1 MLRHRLKPAVPRHWL
16 LVLAGLVWTMVG
28 LGLGRLAL
36 GWLADMQLPW
46 SVVLGLAGLLLGL
59 LIHRFN
65 FSRVARKNI
74 ERICRSSERP
84 CLFSFQAWHSWL
96 LVALMIAMGL
106 ALRHSPLPRPVLAV
120 LYAAIGTALFAGSLQ
135 YYHRLCHFWGSG
147 PEK

>member
-1 MLRHRLKPAVPRHWL
+1 MLRHRLKPAVPRRWL
-16 LVLAGLVWTMVG
+16 LALAGLVWTAVG

-36 GWLADMQLPW
+36 GWLADVQWPW
-46 SVVLGLAGLLLGL
+46 SVLLVLSGLFLGL

-74 ERICRSSERP
+74 ERICRSNERP

-96 LVALMIAMGL
+96 LVALMIALGVI
-106 ALRHSPLPRPVLAV
+106 LRHSPLPRPVLAV

-135 YYHRLCHFWGSG
+135 YYHRLCRFSGPG

>member
-1 MLRHRLKPAVPRHWL
+1 MLGQRLKPAVPRSWL
-16 LVLAGLVWTMVG
+16 LVLAGLVWTVVG

-36 GWLADMQLPW
+36 GWLSDVELPW
-46 SVVLGLAGLLLGL
+46 SVILGLCGLSLGL

-74 ERICRSSERP
+74 ERICHSSERP

-96 LVALMIAMGL
+96 LVSLMIALGV

-135 YYHRLCHFWGSG
+135 YYHRLWRPG
-147 PEK
+147 E